1 MESAHETDFG
11 ITYSFGDTATAPLV
25 RRTIAM
31 DVPAEVTADMLQE
44 ILLER
49 ADKVIADLCAVFD
62 AAEAALVASG
72 YKDGKQVE
80 ILMGAAAYCVNN
92 LLAPS
97 PSAKYAHMYD
107 RVQRLLNY
115 KADIARHMGARSADV
130 MLTYTMPVWETLRML
145 DSLFAERLQAG
156 VPS

>member
-11 ITYSFGDTATAPLV
+11 ITYSFGGTAAAPLV

-49 ADKVIADLCAVFD
+49 ADKIIADLCAVFD
-62 AAEAALVASG
+62 AAEAALVSSG
-72 YKDGKQVE
+72 YTDGKQVE

-156 VPS
+156 IPP